1 MRLLSPQTSPSF
13 TSKVKEVPELEQ
25 FVPLVSPFFTPR
37 RVKEVGGPNR
47 DSDVEIE
54 ILSLFLYIFHLS
66 PPHSARCAYAPAHV
80 YAKDMGVKGEKSRHG
95 SFPAQICRR
104 GPREQHPF
112 QTDLLT
118 AVRVLHRAA
127 RGRHVGP
134 VEAFGPDSRPT
145 AALRPRLATF
155 RRVAAGGSG
164 GGCLR
169 LGRTSRTRPNVVA
182 HGGTRPSV
190 REGDR
195 P

>member
-13 TSKVKEVPELEQ
+13 TSKVKEVPDLEQ

-47 DSDVEIE
+47 DGDVEIE

-66 PPHSARCAYAPAHV
+66 PLHGARCADAPAHV
-80 YAKDMGVKGEKSRHG
+80 YARDMGVKGERSHG
-95 SFPAQICRR
+95 SFPAQIGWR

-118 AVRVLHRAA
+118 AVRFLRRAA
-127 RGRHVGP
+127 QGHHVSP
-134 VEAFGPDSRPT
+134 VAAFRPDSRT
-145 AALRPRLATF
+145 WAALGPRLATF